1 MKPFFFS
8 YEAAVV
14 VARLRPGTHMKLFS
28 PSYEGFFTK
37 MWSFCLRILLGF
49 LVQVQRGTVLSAE
62 EGGQLS
68 ATGFL
73 ARGHQAPRSFFLPGT
88 IPALPSRCILR
99 EESWHSALR
108 GLNTMIRQEVG
119 PAVPYSCQARIPVA
133 TPWGHDFES
142 RLCGGQ

>member
-1 MKPFFFS
+1 MYVRSS
-8 YEAAVV
+8 YEAFF
-14 VARLRPGTHMKLFS
+14 RSHLKTFSQKCGLF
-28 PSYEGFFTK
+28 
-37 MWSFCLRILLGF
+37 WLRILAGF
-49 LVQVQRGTVLSAE
+49 LVQVQRGAVLSAE

-73 ARGHQAPRSFFLPGT
+73 ARGHQAPRSFLLPGT
-88 IPALPSRCILR
+88 IPALPSRCLLR
-99 EESWHSALR
+99 EESWHWALR

-133 TPWGHDFES
+133 TPWDHDFES